1 MLSQMEKNE
10 TSHIVNWQPHGRC
23 FVVHKPKEFVEEIM
37 PGFFRQTK
45 MTSFQRQLNLYGF
58 ARLTTGPDRG
68 GYYHELFIRGRMDL
82 CKSMIRTRVKGNG
95 SKAASSPSTEPNFYA
110 MEPCLEEVDG
120 RTVDTAMLDS
130 SNPDSRGN
138 ETKKAEVSTIS
149 SPAQHDDCRA
159 QTRMTLLPV
168 EDEDDESALIFA
180 SPENDEEIV
189 LKLIEEGAG
198 SSGVNR
204 SVSWMSLPP
213 VSPASMNAIPLAHTI
228 STSSSLPAIVSP
240 PDLPKPL
247 VSSTLTPGNDLFAP
261 LIGTTSRMLCFDEM
275 DGFNEQDEVLLE
287 SEGLHSGDE
296 VFFEGLPFHYLET
309 KDFEDCLFVVGV

>member
-1 MLSQMEKNE
+1 
-10 TSHIVNWQPHGRC
+10 
-23 FVVHKPKEFVEEIM
+23 VVHQPKEFVEEIM

-68 GYYHELFIRGRMDL
+68 GYYHELFIRGRLDL
-82 CKSMIRTRVKGNG
+82 CKRMTRTRVKGNG

-110 MEPCLEEVDG
+110 MEPCLEEVEG
-120 RTVDTAMLDS
+120 WTVDIAMLDS
-130 SNPDSRGN
+130 SGPDSRGN
-138 ETKKAEVSTIS
+138 ETKKVELSSIT
-149 SPAQHDDCRA
+149 SPALHDGCKA
-159 QTRMTLLPV
+159 QTQMTLLPI
-168 EDEDDESALIFA
+168 EDHDDESALIFA
-180 SPENDEEIV
+180 SPENEEEIV

-198 SSGVNR
+198 SSGVTR
-204 SVSWMSLPP
+204 SESWMSLPP
-213 VSPASMNAIPLAHTI
+213 PASPASKNTIPFAHTI

-247 VSSTLTPGNDLFAP
+247 VSPTRPPGNDLFAP
-261 LIGTTSRMLCFDEM
+261 LIGTTSKMLCFDEL
-275 DGFNEQDEVLLE
+275 DDLKNEQDEVLFE